1 VTATNQHTEQTTI
14 AMPEQRIVQVQDLS
28 VRFATSERVVD
39 AVRNLS
45 FHVDRGET
53 WPWWANRARAS
64 RSRRWR

>member
-45 FHVDRGET
+45 
-53 WPWWANRARAS
+53 WANRARAS

>member
-1 VTATNQHTEQTTI
+1 
-14 AMPEQRIVQVQDLS
+14 MPDQRVVQVQDLS

-53 WPWWANRARAS
+53 LAVVGESGSGKSVTSLALMRL
-64 RSRRWR
+64 

>member
-1 VTATNQHTEQTTI
+1 MSATKQQTAI
-14 AMPEQRIVQVQDLS
+14 AMPDQRIVQVQDLS

-53 WPWWANRARAS
+53 LAVVGDRKS
-64 RSRRWR
+64 VV